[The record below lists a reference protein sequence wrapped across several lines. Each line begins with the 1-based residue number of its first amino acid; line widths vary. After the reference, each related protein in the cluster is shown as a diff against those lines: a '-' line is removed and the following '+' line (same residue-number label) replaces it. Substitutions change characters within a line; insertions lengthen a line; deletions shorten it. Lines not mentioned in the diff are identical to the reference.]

1 MVTWRAYLL
10 AVVVLPLALGAV
22 AAQEKPAGEKPKEAS
37 KAAEAAPGGAV
48 SGGFD
53 SNYLSGTDNIS
64 VASQDY
70 ISLDLKDKDLIEVL
84 RVISHQVG
92 VNIIPDPDIKEKV
105 TLELDRVEWRKALEI
120 IARQTHCKIVDEGER
135 LMRFTQPPSI
145 SMEFQD
151 ADIKVVLD
159 LLAKQAGANILVA
172 ADVKGKISLSLREVP
187 WQEALDAVVKTAGY
201 TTVLADTTHSEIIR
215 VVRPESL
222 KDQLETRSYRLRYV
236 RPKERYRARISDVE
250 KVAESVTEF
259 AGTTGAL
266 EAKAAGKGQSA
277 EVEPFPLY
285 AALQRVVSK
294 EGMLEFDENTNTF
307 IVKETK
313 PRLDEIENI
322 IQLVDIQPPLIYV
335 QVQFIS
341 TANSDLLERGIRF
354 DLAATPETDG
364 LIVSARGES
373 PDATATDPLFRFGG
387 SFPFDM
393 GQLHRIPQD
402 FSALGILDFTQVRA
416 VLRLVKEDENS
427 RLLQEPTLT
436 MVNNNPATIFV
447 GDNVPFAVQKVSQDQ
462 NGNIV
467 ASIDENKRSPI
478 DVGFVLHM
486 IPHWVPDTDL
496 IDLSVIPKVSRL
508 SGETSPDI
516 PGFDRFLFDAEGSAT
531 RSLIDL
537 PRVASQTVV
546 TYLRVQSGHTAVI
559 GGLNTERRSEVVS
572 KVPLL
577 SSIPVLGNLF
587 TWKRKQNQVESLII
601 LITPHLIRS
610 TEQADRQFDAARERN
625 HQRDYFY
632 QRYEKDQN
640 LKPGEYTLPTKAE
653 K

>member
-10 AVVVLPLALGAV
+10 AVVLLPLALGALV
-22 AAQEKPAGEKPKEAS
+22 AQEKPAGEKPKEAP
-37 KAAEAAPGGAV
+37 KAGEAAPGGAV

-53 SNYLSGTDNIS
+53 SNYLGATDNTT
-64 VASQDY
+64 VVSQDY

-120 IARQTHCKIVDEGER
+120 IARQTHCKIVEDGER

-172 ADVKGKISLSLREVP
+172 SDVKGKISLSLREVP

-236 RPKERYRARISDVE
+236 RPKGAYRAIISDVE
-250 KVAESVTEF
+250 KVAQSVTPF
-259 AGTTGAL
+259 SGTAGAA
-266 EAKAAGKGQSA
+266 EAKQTGKGQSA

-294 EGMLEFDENTNTF
+294 EGILEFDENTNTI

-322 IQLVDIQPPLIYV
+322 IRLVDVQPPLIYV

-364 LIVSARGES
+364 LIVSARGET
-373 PDATATDPLFRFGG
+373 PDATSADPLFRFGG

-393 GQLHRIPQD
+393 GQLGRIPQD
-402 FSALGILDFTQVRA
+402 FSSLGILDFTQVRA
-416 VLRLVKEDENS
+416 VLRLVKEDQNS

-436 MVNNNPATIFV
+436 MVNNQPATIFV

-486 IPHWVPDTDL
+486 TPHWVPDTDL
-496 IDLSVIPKVSRL
+496 IDLMVIPKVSRL
-508 SGETSPDI
+508 SGETSRDI
-516 PGFDRFLFDAEGSAT
+516 PGFDRFVFEAEGSAT

-572 KVPLL
+572 KIPLL

-610 TEQADRQFDAARERN
+610 TEQADRQFGDARERN

-632 QRYEKDQN
+632 NRYEKDQN
-640 LKPGEYTLPTKAE
+640 LKPGEYKLPKD
-653 K
+653 